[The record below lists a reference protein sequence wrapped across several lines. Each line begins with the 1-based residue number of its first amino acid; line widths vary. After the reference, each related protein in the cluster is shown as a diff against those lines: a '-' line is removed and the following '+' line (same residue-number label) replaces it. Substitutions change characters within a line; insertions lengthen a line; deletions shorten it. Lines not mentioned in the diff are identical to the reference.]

1 MIYIAFKMPDVAAGS
16 GGDSSENS
24 SDALPTP

>member
-16 GGDSSENS
+16 GGEKFIKQQK
-24 SDALPTP
+24 LPDFP